1 MSTDLVYV
9 TETTAPALTKA
20 LISRLQST
28 TEKPRLITPA
38 SKTRLNGLLADARSK
53 GATIHQLYPVND
65 SASEFPPTIIENLTP
80 DMAFYTT
87 ESFGPIL
94 GIIRSPSESHAM
106 DLTKQATYGL
116 SAAIFTTSHFR
127 ALKLAGEMRVGAVHV
142 NSMTVHD
149 EPTLPHGGVGESGF
163 GRFGA
168 KWGIEEFLETR
179 TVVLNP

>member
-1 MSTDLVYV
+1 
-9 TETTAPALTKA
+9 
-20 LISRLQST
+20 
-28 TEKPRLITPA
+28 
-38 SKTRLNGLLADARSK
+38 
-53 GATIHQLYPVND
+53 
-65 SASEFPPTIIENLTP
+65 
-80 DMAFYTT
+80 
-87 ESFGPIL
+87 
-94 GIIRSPSESHAM
+94 M